1 MLRINEILLS
11 VEALAQECFP
21 ELKAYR
27 NVVHQG
33 FQRPSFLTEVGPQ
46 TMEDADRWA
55 VERTAQVK
63 LTFFETVDAYHDS
76 QIETLS
82 DRLTLA
88 LALFSGGA
96 VPVGDRY
103 LDVSGAAGEVFNDY
117 AELSFTLSWQDDRDV
132 TPVEGA
138 LLEDID
144 ITVGVNGGTLETE
157 G

>member
-11 VEALAQECFP
+11 VEALVQECFP

-63 LTFFETVDAYHDS
+63 LTFFEPVDAYHDS

-82 DRLTLA
+82 DRLTMA
-88 LALFSGGA
+88 LALFSGGS

>member
-11 VEALAQECFP
+11 VEALTQKCFP

-33 FQRPSFLTEVGPQ
+33 FQRPSFLTEVGKQ

-82 DRLTLA
+82 VQRRSC
-88 LALFSGGA
+88 SGGR
-96 VPVGDRY
+96 P
-103 LDVSGAAGEVFNDY
+103 VSGCERCGRRGI
-117 AELSFTLSWQDDRDV
+117 QRIRR
-132 TPVEGA
+132 A
-138 LLEDID
+138 LLHP
-144 ITVGVNGGTLETE
+144 VLAG
-157 G
+157 